1 MSLAAELVYE
11 LKGISDPAIS
21 PDGSRIVYALS
32 WVEGRGG
39 AAENRSRLMLAGPDG
54 KPREFTQGN
63 ADGGPRFSP
72 DGDMLAFL
80 RARQPGEPR
89 QVWVMNADGGEARQ
103 LTNAAKGV
111 QDFAWSP
118 DGTRIVYCADT
129 EPAAGAAAGS
139 QTDGPRVV
147 EVNRIRY
154 RHDLQGWRGDAH
166 YHLFTVNLE
175 TGDGAQVT
183 RGDWDDYGPVWSP
196 DGEKIAFIS
205 GRRDDRD
212 FRALTEAYVVHTGGG
227 TAQCWSEGL
236 SSVGAVAWSPDSQR
250 LVAVAS
256 EDPSG
261 MVLWQGWM
269 YVLEPGKE
277 PRRVTGDGQRPV
289 LGGGPGAARQPEI
302 RWTDDGRIIFP
313 GERHGESYVY
323 QTSIMDS
330 RESGNDGERGDDE
343 WQGNDRGAEEGEP
356 RQLWG
361 GGRLAAGLSLDGGAE
376 RAVVASSTPSS
387 PAELHLVELG
397 GPSAASL
404 GDPNADF
411 LRRRPAPSLEKFS
424 IERAGYDIEGRL
436 WFPPFFDSSQRYSL
450 ILDIHGGPNGA
461 FYDSFVPWQQLLAGS
476 GYLVLAVNPRGSSTY
491 GDEFMRAVLDDWG
504 GEDYLDLMAALDHV
518 CQRDYVDPERLGIH
532 GYSYGGYMT
541 GWAIGH
547 TGRFGAAVIGA
558 PCTNLYTM
566 YGTSDIGISFGE
578 PQWGGSVTDTPPEV
592 LAQKLLARSPI
603 TYAKNVETPALLLH
617 GESDA
622 RCPVAQSEEYFV
634 ALKRLGKTVEF
645 VRFPNSNHAF
655 PRTGHPRMRE
665 EYLARMVAWFD
676 DWLA

>member
-39 AAENRSRLMLAGPDG
+39 AAANRSRLMLAAGTASRG
-54 KPREFTQGN
+54 EFTQGN

-212 FRALTEAYVVHTGGG
+212 FRALPKPT
-227 TAQCWSEGL
+227 
-236 SSVGAVAWSPDSQR
+236 
-250 LVAVAS
+250 
-256 EDPSG
+256 
-261 MVLWQGWM
+261 
-269 YVLEPGKE
+269 
-277 PRRVTGDGQRPV
+277 
-289 LGGGPGAARQPEI
+289 
-302 RWTDDGRIIFP
+302 
-313 GERHGESYVY
+313 
-323 QTSIMDS
+323 
-330 RESGNDGERGDDE
+330 
-343 WQGNDRGAEEGEP
+343 
-356 RQLWG
+356 
-361 GGRLAAGLSLDGGAE
+361 
-376 RAVVASSTPSS
+376 
-387 PAELHLVELG
+387 
-397 GPSAASL
+397 
-404 GDPNADF
+404 
-411 LRRRPAPSLEKFS
+411 
-424 IERAGYDIEGRL
+424 
-436 WFPPFFDSSQRYSL
+436 
-450 ILDIHGGPNGA
+450 
-461 FYDSFVPWQQLLAGS
+461 
-476 GYLVLAVNPRGSSTY
+476 
-491 GDEFMRAVLDDWG
+491 
-504 GEDYLDLMAALDHV
+504 
-518 CQRDYVDPERLGIH
+518 
-532 GYSYGGYMT
+532 
-541 GWAIGH
+541 
-547 TGRFGAAVIGA
+547 
-558 PCTNLYTM
+558 
-566 YGTSDIGISFGE
+566 
-578 PQWGGSVTDTPPEV
+578 
-592 LAQKLLARSPI
+592 
-603 TYAKNVETPALLLH
+603 
-617 GESDA
+617 
-622 RCPVAQSEEYFV
+622 
-634 ALKRLGKTVEF
+634 
-645 VRFPNSNHAF
+645 
-655 PRTGHPRMRE
+655 
-665 EYLARMVAWFD
+665 
-676 DWLA
+676 

>member
-1 MSLAAELVYE
+1 MVSGVSKMSLAADLVYK
-11 LKGISDPAIS
+11 LKGISDPVIS
-21 PDGSRIVYALS
+21 PDGQRLVYALS
-32 WVEGRGG
+32 WVEGTGG
-39 AAENRSRLMLAGPDG
+39 VAENRSRLMLTGPDDAE
-54 KPREFTQGN
+54 REFTQGN
-63 ADGGPRFSP
+63 ADSGPRFSP
-72 DGDMLAFL
+72 GGTLLAFL
-80 RARQPGEPR
+80 RARQSGEPR

-103 LTNAAKGV
+103 ITEAAKGV
-111 QDFAWSP
+111 QEFAWSP

-139 QTDGPRVV
+139 QTEGPRVV

-154 RHDLQGWRGDAH
+154 RHDIQGWRGDAH

-196 DGEKIAFIS
+196 DGKKIAFIS

-212 FRALTEAYVVHTGGG
+212 FRALTEVYVVHSRGGP
-227 TAQCWSEGL
+227 AECWSEGL
-236 SSVGAVAWSPDSQR
+236 ASVGAVAWSPDSRR
-250 LVAVAS
+250 LAVVAS
-256 EDPSG
+256 EDPAG
-261 MVLWQGWM
+261 MVLWQGWL
-269 YVLEPGKE
+269 YVLEPGQQ
-277 PRRVTGDGQRPV
+277 PRRITDDGQRPV

-302 RWTDDGRIIFP
+302 RWAPGSDASEGGRIIFL
-313 GERHGESYVY
+313 GERHGGSYVFAAGLEPFEG
-323 QTSIMDS
+323 Q
-330 RESGNDGERGDDE
+330 
-343 WQGNDRGAEEGEP
+343 AEGSKA

-361 GGRLAAGLSLDGGAE
+361 GGRLASGMSLDSGAR
-376 RAVVASSTPSS
+376 RAVVASSS
-387 PAELHLVELG
+387 PASPADLHLLDLEG
-397 GPSAASL
+397 GDAEAL
-404 GDPNADF
+404 ADPNAAF
-411 LRRRPAPSLEKFS
+411 LSRHPASALEKFS
-424 IERAGYDIEGRL
+424 IERAGYAIEGRL
-436 WFPPFFDSSQRYSL
+436 WFPPFFDAARRHPL

-518 CQRDYVDPERLGIH
+518 CQRSYVDSERLGIH

-547 TGRFGAAVIGA
+547 TDRFGAAVIGA
-558 PCTNLYTM
+558 PCANLYTM

-578 PQWGGSVTDTPPEV
+578 PQWGGSVTDTPPEI

-603 TYAKNVETPALLLH
+603 TFARNVDTPALLLH
-617 GESDA
+617 GEADA

-665 EYLARMVAWFD
+665 EYLTRMLAWFD
-676 DWLA
+676 DCLG

>member
-21 PDGSRIVYALS
+21 PDGQRVVYALS
-32 WVEGRGG
+32 WVEGAGG
-39 AAENRSRLMLAGPDG
+39 AAENRSRLMFTGPDG
-54 KPREFTQGN
+54 EQREFTQGN
-63 ADGGPRFSP
+63 ADGSPRFSP
-72 DGDMLAFL
+72 DGAKLAFL
-80 RARQPGEPR
+80 RATQSGEPR
-89 QVWVMNADGGEARQ
+89 QVWVMNVNGGEARQ
-103 LTNAAKGV
+103 LTNAAKGA

-129 EPAAGAAAGS
+129 EPAAGAAAGA
-139 QTDGPRVV
+139 QADGPRVV

-175 TGDGAQVT
+175 TGALRQAQDGAAQVT
-183 RGDWDDYGPVWSP
+183 QGDWDDYGPVWSP
-196 DGEKIAFIS
+196 DGTKIAFIS

-212 FRALTEAYVVHTGGG
+212 FRALTEAYVVDAGGG
-227 TAQCWSEGL
+227 QAERWSDGL
-236 SSVGAVAWSPDSQR
+236 YSVGAVAWSPDSRR

-256 EDPSG
+256 EDPAG
-261 MVLWQGWM
+261 MVLWQGWL
-269 YVLEPGKE
+269 YVLEPGQA
-277 PRRVTGDGQRPV
+277 PRRITGDGQRPV

-302 RWTDDGRIIFP
+302 RWTPGPDTSDGGSIIFL
-313 GERHGESYVY
+313 GERHGESYIFAACPEPVEG
-323 QTSIMDS
+323 QA
-330 RESGNDGERGDDE
+330 EGGE
-343 WQGNDRGAEEGEP
+343 A
-356 RQLWG
+356 RQIWG
-361 GGRLAAGLSLDGGAE
+361 GGRLASGLSLDAGAR
-376 RAVVASSTPSS
+376 RAAVASSSPTS
-387 PAELHLVELG
+387 PAELHRLALDG
-397 GPSAASL
+397 SAAGTPLS
-404 GDPNADF
+404 DPNAAF

-424 IERAGYDIEGRL
+424 IDRAGFSIESRL
-436 WFPPFFDSSQRYSL
+436 WFPPSFGPSERYPL
-450 ILDIHGGPNGA
+450 VLDIHGGPNGA

-518 CQRDYVDPERLGIH
+518 CQRDYVDSGRLGIH

-547 TGRFGAAVIGA
+547 TNRFGAAVIGA
-558 PCTNLYTM
+558 PCANLYTM

-578 PQWGGSVTDTPPEV
+578 PQWGGSVTDTPPEI
-592 LAQKLLARSPI
+592 LAQKLLARSPV
-603 TYAKNVETPALLLH
+603 TYAQDVDTPALLLH
-617 GESDA
+617 GEADA

-665 EYLARMVAWFD
+665 EYLARMLAWFD
-676 DWLA
+676 DWLS